1 MMTSNSDNK
10 SSTLIIECDFA
21 LKADA
26 ETKYQHKVEM
36 IRLILNGMSPTV
48 LSCFCGESVSTLSS
62 WVKSAKENG
71 LESLHEK
78 KRSGRD
84 RKLKTEQLEQI
95 YSILNEPPPSELDC
109 ETWTGSNLAK
119 YIKKQYKIRLCTRQC
134 QRIIKYHLEL

>member
-1 MMTSNSDNK
+1 MTSNSDNK

-95 YSILNEPPPSELDC
+95 YSILNEPPPSEL
-109 ETWTGSNLAK
+109 GVVGK
-119 YIKKQYKIRLCTRQC
+119 VR
-134 QRIIKYHLEL
+134 